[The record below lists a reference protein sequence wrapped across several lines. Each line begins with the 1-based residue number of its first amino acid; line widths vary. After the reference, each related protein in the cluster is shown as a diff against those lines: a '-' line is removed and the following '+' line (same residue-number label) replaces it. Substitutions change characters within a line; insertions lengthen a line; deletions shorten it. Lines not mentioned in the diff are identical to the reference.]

1 MLLRFP
7 ALLCLTV
14 AASAALPGGVKI
26 GDSVQYQ
33 FREAPFNAGGLKTLQ
48 DLRGTP
54 ILIEFW
60 GTH

>member
-1 MLLRFP
+1 MNLRIP
-7 ALLCLTV
+7 ALAALTFL
-14 AASAALPGGVKI
+14 ASAALPGGVKP

-33 FREAPFNAGGLKTLQ
+33 FRESPLNGGGLKSLQ
-48 DLRGTP
+48 ELRGTP

>member
-1 MLLRFP
+1 MLLRIP
-7 ALLCLTV
+7 AIVALTV
-14 AASAALPGGVKI
+14 AATAALPGGVKV

-33 FREAPFNAGGLKTLQ
+33 FRESPLNGGGLKSLQ